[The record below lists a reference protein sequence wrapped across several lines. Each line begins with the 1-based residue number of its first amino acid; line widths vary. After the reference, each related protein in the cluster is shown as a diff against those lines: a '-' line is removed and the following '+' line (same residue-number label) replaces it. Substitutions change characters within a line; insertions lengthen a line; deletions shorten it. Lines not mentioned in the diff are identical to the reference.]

1 MYILRIELIGSSG
14 KIFTN
19 AARLT
24 GIVDRLYEY
33 LETEWPHTEIYRT
46 HREIMMERAQ
56 QILKAVFGY
65 DDFISLQRAVI
76 ENVLAGRDTLTVM
89 PTGGGKSLCYQLP
102 ALVFDGLT
110 IVVSPL
116 ISLMKDQVEQLT
128 ELAVPAVLLNSSL
141 SPEAYRRNV
150 AQLRNGGAR
159 LLYVAPETLL
169 KPNVGAM
176 LEALPVA
183 CLAIDEA
190 HCISE
195 WGPDFRPEYRQL
207 AEVRTRFPKAVCIA
221 LTATATPR
229 VRTDIRNCL
238 GFGEASEF
246 VASFNRE
253 NLLMRVE
260 PREDAFPQV
269 MDFLHRFPRESGIIY
284 CLTRKRVDALCAA
297 LRSKGFSACP
307 YHAGLADEERNL
319 NQERFVRDEVSII
332 VATIAFGM
340 GINKSN
346 IRFVLHHD
354 LPKSIES
361 YYQEI
366 GRAGRDGLAAECLLL
381 YSYADVHKIKPFI
394 ENKEGD
400 DKRAAKLQLDAMVA
414 FAEAEVCRRLPL
426 LAYFGEFFSGQP
438 CGMCDNCL
446 AGEREKTDV
455 TIPTQKFLSCVK
467 RTGECF
473 GVLHIIDVLLGS
485 KAGKVL
491 QRGHD
496 KLSTYGIGREF
507 SREQWQRLAR
517 QLLQKGLMVKDAE
530 FGGLH
535 LAPAAWE
542 VFRGRE
548 KVFCSMAAPRATL
561 LLPDQDREDTF
572 PQSDPQL
579 FEILRQKRKELA
591 EAANVPPFVIFS
603 DRTLTEMA
611 TYLPQTSEDL
621 LQIHGIGSAKL
632 EKYGAVFMTILAD
645 YCRDHPE
652 IKARQRPATLPRED
666 LRPTGGKRHHLV
678 GEAFNAGQSV
688 EQLAEAWQVKPDT
701 ILDHLYKYFQEGYP
715 LRSGGLLTLLQIPD
729 EQQQRAMQA
738 FAQLGLEFLRPVF
751 ETLNEEISYSDL
763 KIIRLHCL
771 SLQSERNRPSA
782 PPAAAEQP
790 ETKRIICL
798 ANSRKYSGWCIAGKE
813 FLDGRVGRWLRP
825 VSSEATGELSLAD
838 ITLHNGSVPKLLD
851 IIQVRLRESRP
862 HTYQTENHLIADER
876 WSWHG
881 TLPPAGVQQLCDAVD
896 RLWINGY
903 HSRTGQND
911 RMPVELA
918 CETISSSLLFIRP
931 EELAIKVEEDAR
943 GLPRVRARFIYKGER
958 YGLAVTDPIFEER
971 YIHMK
976 QGDYPVAGCQPFLT
990 VSISEPF
997 EGFCYK
1003 LIAAVIL
1010 HPDEP
1015 TGTGNE

>member
-1 MYILRIELIGSSG
+1 MEQ
-14 KIFTN
+14 
-19 AARLT
+19 AR
-24 GIVDRLYEY
+24 
-33 LETEWPHTEIYRT
+33 
-46 HREIMMERAQ
+46 

-65 DDFISLQRAVI
+65 DDFISLQREVI
-76 ENVLAGRDTLTVM
+76 ENVLGGRDTLAVM

-102 ALVFDGLT
+102 ALIFDGLT

-141 SPEAYRRNV
+141 SPEAYRSNV
-150 AQLRNGGAR
+150 AQLRRGDAK

-169 KPNVGAM
+169 KPNVRAM

-207 AEVRTRFPKAVCIA
+207 AEVRARFPEAVCIA

-229 VRTDIRNCL
+229 VREDIKSCL

-260 PREDAFPQV
+260 PKEDAFRQV
-269 MDFLHRFPRESGIIY
+269 TGFLHRFPRESGIIY

-319 NQERFVRDEVSII
+319 NQERFVKDEVPII

-366 GRAGRDGLAAECLLL
+366 GRAGRDGMPAECLLL
-381 YSYADVHKIKPFI
+381 YSYADVHKIRPFI
-394 ENKEGD
+394 DNKEGD

-426 LAYFGEFFSGQP
+426 LAYFGEAFAGQP

-446 AGEREKTDV
+446 AGEREMTDV
-455 TIPTQKFLSCVK
+455 TIPAQKFLSCVK

-473 GVLHIIDVLLGS
+473 GALHIIDVLLGS

-491 QRGHD
+491 QHGHD
-496 KLSTYGIGREF
+496 KVSTYGIGREF

-517 QLLQKGLMVKDAE
+517 QLLQKGLTVKDAE
-530 FGGLH
+530 FGGLR

-542 VFRGRE
+542 VFRGQGKR
-548 KVFCSMAAPRATL
+548 VLHHGGAPGIGATAGSSPGRHALATRSAAVRNPA
-561 LLPDQDREDTF
+561 
-572 PQSDPQL
+572 
-579 FEILRQKRKELA
+579 A
-591 EAANVPPFVIFS
+591 EAQGTGRGRQCSAVCDLFRPDPHRNGHLSAANPGRPAANPRHRRRQAGEV
-603 DRTLTEMA
+603 R
-611 TYLPQTSEDL
+611 
-621 LQIHGIGSAKL
+621 HG
-632 EKYGAVFMTILAD
+632 FH
-645 YCRDHPE
+645 DHPWRTTAG
-652 IKARQRPATLPRED
+652 IIPKSYPPRRPAAQPRED
-666 LRPTGGKRHHLV
+666 SQPGLRKRHHLV
-678 GEAFNAGQSV
+678 GEAFNSGQSV
-688 EQLAEAWQVKPDT
+688 EQLAEEWQVKHDT

-715 LRSGGLLTLLQIPD
+715 LRSGGLLHLLQIPD

-738 FAQLGLEFLRPVF
+738 FAELGLEFLRPVF
-751 ETLNEEISYSDL
+751 EALNEEIGYGDL

-771 SLQSERNRPSA
+771 SLQNCTDATRVPV
-782 PPAAAEQP
+782 PATAEQP
-790 ETKRIICL
+790 RTTRIICL

-813 FLDGRVGRWLRP
+813 LSMGTRAAGSGRSAARQPGNWL
-825 VSSEATGELSLAD
+825 
-838 ITLHNGSVPKLLD
+838 
-851 IIQVRLRESRP
+851 
-862 HTYQTENHLIADER
+862 
-876 WSWHG
+876 
-881 TLPPAGVQQLCDAVD
+881 
-896 RLWINGY
+896 
-903 HSRTGQND
+903 
-911 RMPVELA
+911 
-918 CETISSSLLFIRP
+918 
-931 EELAIKVEEDAR
+931 
-943 GLPRVRARFIYKGER
+943 
-958 YGLAVTDPIFEER
+958 
-971 YIHMK
+971 
-976 QGDYPVAGCQPFLT
+976 
-990 VSISEPF
+990 
-997 EGFCYK
+997 
-1003 LIAAVIL
+1003 
-1010 HPDEP
+1010 
-1015 TGTGNE
+1015 